1 VFIALACIQSI
12 RHTVGH
18 CRRPVPLPAIC
29 AARALVI
36 ALVALPVRR
45 LRWAV
50 EMKVDVFCSL
60 ESSWME
66 VHKLVDVNARGGR
79 AHCSRGLLLE
89 GRTGRVVVVLA
100 QPAKHRR
107 LRLCA
112 PPFRHRLNCFCFSFS
127 LLWRV
132 CARVLICFIAYVEN
146 VCASRGQTG
155 GICQFGGC
163 LYNS

>member
-18 CRRPVPLPAIC
+18 CRRPVPLPVIC
-29 AARALVI
+29 AARTLVI

-66 VHKLVDVNARGGR
+66 IHKLVDVNARGRR
-79 AHCSRGLLLE
+79 AHCGRGLLLE
-89 GRTGRVVVVLA
+89 GGTCCIVVVLA

-112 PPFRHRLNCFCFSFS
+112 PPFRHRLNCFSFS

-132 CARVLICFIAYVEN
+132 CARVLICFIAYVES